1 VEDLQHTPYHFW
13 QPAACL
19 RVTGEDALTFLQGQ
33 VTNNLAELIV
43 DHTVYGLLL
52 NQKGKVLA
60 DCFVGR
66 VGQEEFLVVSYHSK
80 AEDIRERL
88 EAYIIADDVT
98 ITDETDQSRGVTF
111 FTEADHWEVISHLP
125 GGYLFP
131 GRRTSG
137 SHWEWIAPEVQ
148 LEEISPSLHQ
158 DLQLTNEEME
168 RRRIAAKIPAIP
180 QDIGLGELPN
190 EGGLDR
196 DAISYTKGCYL
207 GQEVMA
213 RLKAMG
219 QVRRQLLPLN
229 ATAPL
234 PTLPA
239 PLFAGEKQ
247 VGELRSAVATPEG
260 FDGLA
265 LITLMHVP
273 ADRKLALTVSGPSV
287 VTLQNPA

>member
-1 VEDLQHTPYHFW
+1 VEDLQNIAHFFW

-33 VTNNLAELIV
+33 VTNNLDGLIV

-66 VGQEEFLVVSYHSK
+66 VAQEEFLVVSYQSK
-80 AEDIRERL
+80 AVDIRERL

-98 ITDETDQSRGVTF
+98 ITDETDSSRGVTF
-111 FTEADHWEVISHLP
+111 FTEADHWAVMSLLP

-131 GRRTSG
+131 GRRASG
-137 SHWEWIAPEVQ
+137 GHWEWVASTAHVDEFAQ
-148 LEEISPSLHQ
+148 GLKR
-158 DLQLTNEEME
+158 DLQLTAEEME
-168 RRRIAAKIPAIP
+168 RRRIAAAIPAIP
-180 QDIGLGELPN
+180 RDIGSGELPN
-190 EGGLDR
+190 EGGLDQT
-196 DAISYTKGCYL
+196 AVSYTKGCYL

-219 QVRRQLLPLN
+219 QVRRQLRRI
-229 ATAPL
+229 AASAPL
-234 PTLPA
+234 PGLPA
-239 PLFAGEKQ
+239 ALFAGERQ

-273 ADRKLALTVSGPSV
+273 ADNKLALTANGPAL